1 MGYADS
7 LDGEPD
13 PPTDGRSDGTPP
25 KPTNSPLLGWEP
37 LSDGPNEGPVRARRA
52 PRTLTY
58 DCHSRLEKI
67 GACYQSPQKGVARQ
81 VIR

>member
-7 LDGEPD
+7 LDGEHD
-13 PPTDGRSDGTPP
+13 PPTDGSSDGTPP
-25 KPTNSPLLGWEP
+25 KPTNSPLLGREP
-37 LSDGPNEGPVRARRA
+37 LSDGPNEGPVQAWRA

-58 DCHSRLEKI
+58 DCQGRLEKI
-67 GACYQSPQKGVARQ
+67 GACYRSPQNGVARR